1 MLERKNIKDIAEAIG
16 FGAIILSLYLVA
28 VETREA
34 TEQTRLN
41 TQALEIAAYH
51 SLIDSIS
58 DMNKLVVESEEAAG
72 VVLAMRSVDELHIDE
87 YRVSSAYFNYF
98 RHGDIAYYMYER
110 GVISEERLASALKP
124 LPLYSDAGRAQWQ
137 RVKTVFVDGYQDYV
151 DNKIADGF
159 WDRSTLGPNAQPER

>member
-1 MLERKNIKDIAEAIG
+1 MLERKNVKDFAEAVG
-16 FGAIILSLYLVA
+16 FGAIILSLYFVA

-41 TQALEIAAYH
+41 TQALELAAYQ

-72 VVLAMRSVDELHIDE
+72 VILEMRNVDDLHLDE

-98 RHGDIAYYMYER
+98 RHGDIAHYMYER
-110 GVISEERLASALKP
+110 GVISEERLASAIKP
-124 LPLYSDAGRAQWQ
+124 LPLYSEAGREQWQ
-137 RVKTVFVDGYQDYV
+137 RVKNVFVEDYQDYV
-151 DNKIADGF
+151 DRKLADGF
-159 WDRSTLGPNAQPER
+159 WDRSVLGPDTPPES